1 VEAADFAVTVHGFVG
16 DNGREAKKT
25 YLEHEI
31 KMFQTG
37 SASAFVIV
45 LFLSIA

>member
-1 VEAADFAVTVHGFVG
+1 VDAGDLAVAVHGFIG
-16 DNGREAKKT
+16 GNDREAKKI

-37 SASAFVIV
+37 SGRV
-45 LFLSIA
+45 LL